1 MNIVL
6 QSTRLLLAHT
16 TCLMDTRTLLLVC
29 PVGWLVWLLVWL
41 SVLLE
46 TLVSGNFL
54 SQDIGGMATMVQQM
68 KLSCP
73 SDCYRANAQQ
83 PKLFV
88 GMILILIFAEAL
100 ALYGLIGKH
109 FSMHLLLIT
118 GFNAAA
124 LSQHVLSGL
133 S

>member
-6 QSTRLLLAHT
+6 QSTRPLLAHT

-41 SVLLE
+41 LVLLE
-46 TLVSGNFL
+46 MLVSGEFP
-54 SQDIGGMATMVQQM
+54 SQDIVGMAIMMQRVRLIY
-68 KLSCP
+68 LSN
-73 SDCYRANAQQ
+73 CYRANAQQ

-109 FSMHLLLIT
+109 FSMHLLRIK

-124 LSQHVLSGL
+124 LSQRVSSGL
-133 S
+133 C

>member
-6 QSTRLLLAHT
+6 QSTRPLLAHT

-46 TLVSGNFL
+46 MLVSGEFP
-54 SQDIGGMATMVQQM
+54 SQDIVGMATMMQRAR
-68 KLSCP
+68 LSYL
-73 SDCYRANAQQ
+73 SNCYRANAQQ

-100 ALYGLIGKH
+100 ALYGLIGKR
-109 FSMHLLLIT
+109 FSMHLLRIK
-118 GFNAAA
+118 GFNVAA
-124 LSQHVLSGL
+124 LSQHVLPGL
-133 S
+133 C